1 MDFVL
6 NNVMACAYHFL
17 RHKSESR
24 HNDGFAPNDNAAARG
39 AAAVWKFAAGVVP
52 TTATFLVPVK
62 AAPFFPCFNRLTTK
76 TAAAAVPGGG
86 NLSFACHVHAS
97 MLLARM
103 R

>member
-39 AAAVWKFAAGVVP
+39 AAAVWKFAAGVVSHH
-52 TTATFLVPVK
+52 
-62 AAPFFPCFNRLTTK
+62 R
-76 TAAAAVPGGG
+76 
-86 NLSFACHVHAS
+86 HVFS
-97 MLLARM
+97 TGESSTLFSLF
-103 R
+103 